1 MSSGPKSG
9 GPMPSAPKAG
19 DAKPGSPDPG
29 DAMTG
34 DPMPVAAK
42 PGAAGSAG
50 RRSRAT
56 HPARPEQGSDAPG
69 FELPLRLLMAFR
81 VMIDEMHEELARQG
95 HPGMR
100 PMHGFVFQAIGPRGT
115 TAADLGRVL
124 GVSKQAAGKTID
136 GLERLGYVERG
147 VDPADARRKVVR
159 LTAHGFDSLA
169 RTAAIFDDMRAR
181 WADILGE
188 DRLRALEADLRTMT
202 PGGAFHID
210 MPAWF
215 GGG

>member
-1 MSSGPKSG
+1 MSSAPI
-9 GPMPSAPKAG
+9 PS
-19 DAKPGSPDPG
+19 DP
-29 DAMTG
+29 TSG
-34 DPMPVAAK
+34 DPER
-42 PGAAGSAG
+42 AGH
-50 RRSRAT
+50 RSRAT
-56 HPARPEQGSDAPG
+56 RPTRPEQGADAPG

-95 HPGMR
+95 HPDMR

-159 LTAHGFDSLA
+159 LTARGFDSLA

-202 PGGAFHID
+202 PGDTFHID